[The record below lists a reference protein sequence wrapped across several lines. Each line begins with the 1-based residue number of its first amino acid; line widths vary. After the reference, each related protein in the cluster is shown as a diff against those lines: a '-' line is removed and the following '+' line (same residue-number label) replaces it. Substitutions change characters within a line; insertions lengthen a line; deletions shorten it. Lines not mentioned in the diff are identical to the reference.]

1 MLLDYWPIFYILAIY
16 PLMYLYAKVIDRR
29 IRRGGPG
36 W

>member
-1 MLLDYWPIFYILAIY
+1 MFWLVFYILAIY
-16 PLMYLYAKVIDRR
+16 PLMFLYAQTIDRR